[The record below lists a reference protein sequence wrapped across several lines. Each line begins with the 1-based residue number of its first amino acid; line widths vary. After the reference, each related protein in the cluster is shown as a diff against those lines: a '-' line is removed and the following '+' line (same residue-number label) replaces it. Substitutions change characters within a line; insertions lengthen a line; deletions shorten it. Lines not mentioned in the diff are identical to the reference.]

1 MVSSALINTLL
12 NDFARSEDLDPR
24 RLIPHS
30 NRVGNTVQTDAL
42 STLDQLQSSDHQII
56 LLSRGNAPPRSS
68 TTLGGVWRETYGWK
82 EVVVTMLRIR
92 VRMRETSPYLD
103 VYSLGYLV
111 YIQTDSRAS
120 TVIDNKMRLI
130 NNNHSMQR
138 TSKNPWLSKSM
149 IKTSTIL
156 LFY

>member
-1 MVSSALINTLL
+1 
-12 NDFARSEDLDPR
+12 
-24 RLIPHS
+24 
-30 NRVGNTVQTDAL
+30 
-42 STLDQLQSSDHQII
+42 
-56 LLSRGNAPPRSS
+56 
-68 TTLGGVWRETYGWK
+68 
-82 EVVVTMLRIR
+82 MLRIR